1 MTRGAIRDSF
11 REFALGQVVPRF
23 AAERVRSV
31 SLQGR
36 IARAVSETLRECGQE
51 RGAVARAMSE
61 FLGEECSK
69 AMLDA
74 YASTARAEHNIPA
87 YRLVAL
93 AVVTR
98 DARLLNAVLDG
109 TGFIA
114 VDARCEALLKRERA
128 VELREALNAEIEEA
142 DREWRAKR

>member
-1 MTRGAIRDSF
+1 MRRHND
-11 REFALGQVVPRF
+11 
-23 AAERVRSV
+23 RS
-31 SLQGR
+31 R
-36 IARAVSETLRECGQE
+36 HFIETAARAF
-51 RGAVARAMSE
+51 ARAMSE

-93 AVVTR
+93 AAVTR

-128 VELREALNAEIEEA
+128 VELRDALNAEIEEA